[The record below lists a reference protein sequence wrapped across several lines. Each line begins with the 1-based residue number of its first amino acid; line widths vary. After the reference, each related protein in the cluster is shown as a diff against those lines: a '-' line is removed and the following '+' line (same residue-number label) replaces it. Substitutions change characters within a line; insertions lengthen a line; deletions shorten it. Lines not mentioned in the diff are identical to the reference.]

1 MARLE
6 REEEEV
12 KGENKKVREIW
23 REGGEEMKGENK
35 NVKVGSVMMEGRGRG
50 DGRKEIRKER

>member
-12 KGENKKVREIW
+12 KGENKKMREIW

-35 NVKVGSVMMEGRGRG
+35 KVREIWREGGGRSEGR
-50 DGRKEIRKER
+50 K